1 MAVYTPV
8 TDEQMREFL
17 MSYDIGNLLSLRGIE
32 AGVSNTNYQLKTTT
46 GDFILTLYEPHR
58 VRPED
63 VAFFIEYAGWL
74 ERGGVPSPHTQLQK
88 NGDKVG
94 YLNGRPATLVSFLE
108 GEGQVTACLTPDKCR
123 KAGEALAKMHLAVLR
138 MKTLCP
144 NQFSL
149 PRWRGWVEDIGE
161 NMNVISPD
169 LFAITMTELSHIAS
183 HWPQGLPQGTIH
195 ADYFPDNVFF
205 KDADVSGV
213 IDFHFACTDFY
224 AYDLAIAINAWT
236 FDAQNLFVPERY
248 EALLEGYQPLRPL
261 GDDEALALPLL
272 LRAAALR
279 FLLSRIEEK
288 LKWRE
293 GDFMVPHDPLVFAHR
308 LTHFQLQDR

>member
-8 TDEQMREFL
+8 TDDQMREFL
-17 MSYDIGNLLSLRGIE
+17 MSYDIGNLVGLRGIE
-32 AGVSNTNYQLKTTT
+32 AGVSNTNYQVTTTT

-63 VAFFIEYAGWL
+63 VAFFIEYTGWL
-74 ERGGVPSPHTQLQK
+74 ERGGVPSPHTQPQK

-94 YLNGRPATLVSFLE
+94 HLNSRPTTLVSFLE
-108 GEGQVTACLTPDKCR
+108 GEGQTAASLTPAKCR
-123 KAGEALAKMHLAVLR
+123 AAGMELAKMHLAVQR
-138 MKTLCP
+138 MKTICP

-149 PRWRGWVEDIGE
+149 PRWRGWVETIGE
-161 NMNVISPD
+161 GMNVISPD
-169 LFAITMTELSHIAS
+169 LFAITMTELSHIAAN
-183 HWPQGLPQGTIH
+183 WPQGLPQGTIH

-205 KDADVSGV
+205 KEGNVSGV

-224 AYDLAIAINAWT
+224 AYDLAIALNAWA
-236 FDAQNLFVPERY
+236 FDADNRFVVARHD
-248 EALLEGYQPLRPL
+248 ALLEGYQSLRPL
-261 GDDEALALPLL
+261 ETSEGASLPLL

-308 LTHFQLQDR
+308 LTHFQAQDR